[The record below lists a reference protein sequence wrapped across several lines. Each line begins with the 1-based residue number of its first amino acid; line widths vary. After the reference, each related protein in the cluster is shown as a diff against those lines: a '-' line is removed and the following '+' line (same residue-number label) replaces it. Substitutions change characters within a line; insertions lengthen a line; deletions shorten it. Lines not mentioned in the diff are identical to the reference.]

1 MNQTKIV
8 QADSLENGTLATD
21 VPRDEAKRQES
32 RSPRKNYRVSSVI
45 LFFLLHLSCLAVFFV
60 PFRWSYVAIAAGLY
74 FLRMFGVTA
83 GYHRYFSHRSYK
95 LARVPQFLIAFLA
108 ETSGQKGVLW
118 WAAHHRE
125 HHQFSDTPRDVHS
138 PIQEG
143 FWWAHM
149 GWIMSD
155 NYDDYDPNLIRD
167 YGKFAELRW
176 LDRNYL
182 VPPFLL
188 GAAVMLLGGIPV
200 FIWGFVVSTVLLYH
214 GTFTI
219 NSLAHVWGKR
229 RFDTHDDSRNN
240 FVLALITMGEGWHN
254 NHHKFMYACRQGLRW
269 WEVDCTFYVLKALSW
284 VGITKELR
292 KARLVE
298 DTAADKADAAT
309 ELAESRCR
317 IAVRHSQSQQNPTIP
332 SDIVSGGDPVC

>member
-1 MNQTKIV
+1 MTVQQTKIIHADTQ
-8 QADSLENGTLATD
+8 QAAPQEDRVLESEVA
-21 VPRDEAKRQES
+21 RREAQAAG
-32 RSPRKNYRVSSVI
+32 KNYRVSSVI
-45 LFFLLHLSCLAVFFV
+45 LFVALHLSCLAVFFV

-95 LARVPQFLIAFLA
+95 LARVPQFLMAFLA

-125 HHQFSDTPRDVHS
+125 HHQFSDTPQDVHS
-138 PIQEG
+138 PAQKG

-155 NYDDYDPNLIRD
+155 DYDDHDPALIRD

-182 VPPFLL
+182 IPPALL
-188 GAAVMLLGGIPV
+188 GAAIYLLGGLPV
-200 FIWGFVVSTVLLYH
+200 FIWGFVASTVCLYH

-219 NSLAHVWGKR
+219 NSLAHVWGTR

-240 FVLALITMGEGWHN
+240 FTLALITMGEGWHN

-269 WEVDCTFYVLKALSW
+269 WEVDCTFYVLKAMSW

-298 DTAADKADAAT
+298 DKTTEDRTETPA
-309 ELAESRCR
+309 ELAE
-317 IAVRHSQSQQNPTIP
+317 AAA
-332 SDIVSGGDPVC
+332 G

>member
-1 MNQTKIV
+1 MNRDKLTVNQTKIV
-8 QADSLENGTLATD
+8 QADSPENSVFEAEVFATD
-21 VPRDEAKRQES
+21 GPGDAVARQDA
-32 RSPRKNYRVSSVI
+32 RAARKNYRVGSVI

-95 LARVPQFLIAFLA
+95 LARVPQFLMAFLA

-138 PIQEG
+138 PIQKG

-149 GWIMSD
+149 GWIMSND
-155 NYDDYDPNLIRD
+155 YDDHDPSLIRD

-182 VPPFLL
+182 VPPALL
-188 GAAVMLLGGIPV
+188 GAAIFLLGGLPV
-200 FIWGFVVSTVLLYH
+200 FMWGFVVSTVFLYH

-219 NSLAHVWGKR
+219 NSLAHVWGSR

-240 FVLALITMGEGWHN
+240 FTLALITMGEGWHN

-298 DTAADKADAAT
+298 DRTADKATELVEAAT
-309 ELAESRCR
+309 S
-317 IAVRHSQSQQNPTIP
+317 
-332 SDIVSGGDPVC
+332 